1 MQNAP
6 SVLCELIEL
15 KLVLCLICMAIMK
28 IQSKSIWNKIKSVPE
43 FKYIPLSI
51 EIEDEL
57 KALTT
62 GFNSTKRNL
71 YTHYRD
77 GAKLNISERW
87 RCANEMNHPK
97 ELMQMLRLV
106 TLCKNQSILSF
117 TYIINEFNRK
127 QKKMKC

>member
-57 KALTT
+57 KALTA

-77 GAKLNISERW
+77 GAN
-87 RCANEMNHPK
+87 
-97 ELMQMLRLV
+97 
-106 TLCKNQSILSF
+106 
-117 TYIINEFNRK
+117 
-127 QKKMKC
+127 